1 MPQALLGIIE
11 RFGPGKSGPG
21 ARLRPIFLASIDKS
35 HWIPPEEEYPNSGV
49 ISWWQPVPDADVYK
63 AWTFHIEPSW
73 TYDAGTEHHDYYGVK
88 GSPVP
93 PVELI
98 ELPGAHDP
106 EDVRSLL
113 LEEGI
118 PLERCVS
125 KLLVFRDSSG
135 FIVGPLDLTARDRRL
150 FLEEKDTYVPL
161 SQENGNTPLA
171 EWHGHIFMP
180 PENGIRRVGEV
191 DFSSNSVF
199 MRRVLREVRE
209 IPLAEIETAK
219 LTAKVIG
226 AYIGAFEKS
235 SLNPFQAQRLRRLHK
250 MARHASDGIA
260 LGEDALP
267 DLLSLPAVQKLI
279 STASERAVR
288 SAVEARQSTFD
299 ELDAR
304 RVELEAKVRDLQVED
319 ERLRSEI
326 TISENQQAKL
336 LESFERRVQE
346 KFEEV
351 GKSAT
356 SFLSDVAL
364 IRAALFPTA
373 VPPVR
378 RPVIRTAFPQA
389 EALDASHLK
398 NALRKRFED
407 RGLGYVLPATLLS
420 SWTAGYVPMLFG
432 ALARDAVLSAADTL
446 FGGVANFVT
455 MGPTYSSPAELMG
468 LRTTSPF
475 SVGTVEE
482 AIAEASRSEGL
493 TLLVF
498 DNANLSQIDSVL
510 MPLFRSYVAAHGNPT
525 NFSTG
530 PYPTAAGMWPS
541 NLLLAGVLIDSPLAL
556 PLSTEVW
563 ACSTFIDASKNPC
576 PKSAEQVSGQ
586 ALALSRLSQEQ
597 WREWG
602 KTIDW
607 TPPASDTGVL
617 ATRFNRQVDGSSLSR
632 GMLRRL
638 AAAIDMT
645 ASTLEEIQ
653 RTKMLAEIAVVPQLL
668 ARHVQP
674 DVVLSDAPVDIST
687 DVAFVDRV
695 TELFEKW
702 GLKVS
707 RES

>member
-1 MPQALLGIIE
+1 MAQALLGIVE

-21 ARLRPIFLASIDKS
+21 ARLRPIFQASSDKS
-35 HWIPPEEEYPNSGV
+35 HWIEPEEEFPNSGV
-49 ISWWQPVPDADVYK
+49 VSWWQPVPDADVYK

-98 ELPGAHDP
+98 DLPGAHDP

-118 PLERCVS
+118 PLERCLS

-135 FIVGPLDLTARDRRL
+135 FIVGPLDLTVRDRRL

-161 SQENGNTPLA
+161 SRENGNTPLA
-171 EWHGHIFMP
+171 EWRGHTFMP

-191 DFSSNSVF
+191 DFSSNSIF
-199 MRRVLREVRE
+199 MRRVLKEVRE
-209 IPLAEIETAK
+209 IPIAEIETAK

-226 AYIGAFEKS
+226 SYIAAFEKS
-235 SLNPFQAQRLRRLHK
+235 SLNPFQAQRLKRLHK

-267 DLLSLPAVQKLI
+267 DLLSLPAVQELI
-279 STASERAVR
+279 CTASEQAVR
-288 SAVEARQSTFD
+288 NAMEARKSTLT

-304 RVELEAKVRDLQVED
+304 RVELEAKVRDLQAED

-326 TISENQQAKL
+326 TTSKNQQDEL
-336 LESFERRVQE
+336 LQGFESRIQE
-346 KFEEV
+346 KFVEI

-364 IRAALFPTA
+364 IRAALFPTTG
-373 VPPVR
+373 PSVR
-378 RPVIRTAFPQA
+378 RSTN
-389 EALDASHLK
+389 
-398 NALRKRFED
+398 NALAPKSEMLQASQLKANLRRCFEG
-407 RGLGYVLPATLLS
+407 RGLGCILPATLLS

-432 ALARDAVLSAADTL
+432 ALARDAVLAAADTL
-446 FGGVANFVT
+446 FGGDVHFVT
-455 MGPTYSSPAELMG
+455 MGPTQSSPAELMG
-468 LRTTSPF
+468 LPATSPF

-482 AIAEASRSEGL
+482 AIAEASRSDGL

-498 DNANLSQIDSVL
+498 DNANLSQVDSALV
-510 MPLFRSYVAAHGNPT
+510 PLLRGYVAVHGSRAN
-525 NFSTG
+525 STSG
-530 PYPTAAGMWPS
+530 TFPTAAGMWPS
-541 NLLLAGVLIDSPLAL
+541 NLLLAGILIDSPLAL
-556 PLSTEVW
+556 PLSSELWT
-563 ACSTFIDASKNPC
+563 CSTFIDASPNTC
-576 PKSAEQVSGQ
+576 PKPVEQDSGQ
-586 ALALSRLSQEQ
+586 APPLSRVGQRDWS
-597 WREWG
+597 EWG
-602 KTIDW
+602 KTIDG
-607 TPPASDTGVL
+607 TPTASDAGVL
-617 ATRFNRQVDGSSLSR
+617 TTHFIRQAYGSSLSR

-638 AAAIDMT
+638 AAAIDVT

-653 RTKMLAEIAVVPQLL
+653 RARMLAEIAMVPQLI

-674 DVVLSDAPVDIST
+674 DLFLSDAPVDVST
-687 DVAFVDRV
+687 DTTFVDRV
-695 TELFEKW
+695 RELFEKW
-702 GLKVS
+702 GLKVD